1 VAYLAGLII
10 TALFFLAM
18 HYFTELSKNQKLIS
32 TLTILAIISS
42 AIAYNTYTSAQ
53 QEKMMDVVL
62 KFKQNKTIKC
72 GGTDVNS
79 SNYTLS
85 IGTYTFIGKKG
96 TPNYAQMI
104 SASSCE

>member
-1 VAYLAGLII
+1 MAYIAGLII
-10 TALFFLAM
+10 TGLFFLAL
-18 HYFTELSKNQKLIS
+18 HYFTELTKHQKVIAS
-32 TLTILAIISS
+32 IAILAIISS

-53 QEKMMDVVL
+53 QEKMMAVVL

-72 GGTDVNS
+72 GNVDVNS

-104 SASSCE
+104 SVSSCE